1 MEFSKSL
8 PCVLARSILQVRKSS
23 DSWEVFSV
31 DVNVDQNV
39 PLENVISFHNRELDI
54 NILWIIQT
62 DASNIDNPIVNIS
75 FSLLVQISSLT
86 QQIQL
91 HVESVFVM

>member
-54 NILWIIQT
+54 IIL
-62 DASNIDNPIVNIS
+62 
-75 FSLLVQISSLT
+75 
-86 QQIQL
+86 
-91 HVESVFVM
+91 